1 MNKNLYDV
9 LGVAK
14 TASEAEIKSA
24 YRKLARKYHPDLNK
38 DDKNAADKFKEVSA
52 AYDILGDKEKRQK
65 YDNNEIDADGKP
77 TGFGAG
83 FGGGSG
89 GFEGNPFGGGY
100 RTYTSHGGNPFGGA
114 GGFGKSGGFDFSSLF
129 GDDIMSQF
137 TGGAGR
143 RGGGFGFG
151 GPQKGQ
157 DMAYTMNVSFIDAA
171 QGAEKAVMINGKNI
185 NVKIPSGTE
194 DGQTL
199 RLKGL
204 GNPSPNGGEAG
215 DVLITIKV
223 EPHPYFKAEG
233 LNILLDLPI
242 SIKESVLGATI
253 TVPTI
258 NGKVNV
264 KVPPYSSSGEKL
276 RLKGKG
282 IKSKA
287 GQGDEIITLKI
298 IAPKTPDTA
307 LEEVLKATGDS
318 VVRNF

>member
-52 AYDILGDKEKRQK
+52 AYDILGDKDKRQK

-83 FGGGSG
+83 FGGAG
-89 GFEGNPFGGGY
+89 GFGGNPFGGGSY
-100 RTYTSHGGNPFGGA
+100 RTYTSGNGNPFGGA
-114 GGFGKSGGFDFSSLF
+114 GGFSGAGGFDFSSLF

-143 RGGGFGFG
+143 RGGFGFG

-157 DMAYTMNVSFIDAA
+157 DIAYTMNVSFVDAA
-171 QGAEKAVMINGKNI
+171 QGADKTVLINGKNI

-204 GNPSPNGGEAG
+204 GSPSPNGGEAA

-223 EPHPYFKAEG
+223 EPHQYFKAEG

-242 SIKESVLGATI
+242 SIKEAVLGAKI

-258 NGKVNV
+258 SGKVNV
-264 KVPPYSSSGEKL
+264 KIPPYSSSGEKL

-282 IKSKA
+282 MKA
-287 GQGDEIITLKI
+287 KTGQGDEIITLKI
-298 IAPKTPDTA
+298 VAPKTPNAA
-307 LEEVLKATGDS
+307 LEQALKAADDT
-318 VVRNF
+318 VIRNF

>member
-52 AYDILGDKEKRQK
+52 AYDILGDKDKRQK

-83 FGGGSG
+83 FGGGE
-89 GFEGNPFGGGY
+89 GFSGNPFGGGSY
-100 RTYTSHGGNPFGGA
+100 RTYSSAGGNPFGGA
-114 GGFGKSGGFDFSSLF
+114 SGFGKTGGFDFSSLF

-143 RGGGFGFG
+143 RSSGFGFG

-171 QGAEKAVMINGKNI
+171 QGAEKNVLINGKNI
-185 NVKIPSGTE
+185 NVKIPAGTE

-204 GNPSPNGGEAG
+204 GDPSPNGGEAG

-223 EPHPYFKAEG
+223 EPHQYFKSEG
-233 LNILLDLPI
+233 LNILLDLPV
-242 SIKESVLGATI
+242 SIKEAVLGAKI

-258 NGKVNV
+258 SGKVNV
-264 KVPPYSSSGEKL
+264 KIPPYSSSGEKL

-298 IAPKTPDTA
+298 MAPKNPDAA
-307 LEEVLKATGDS
+307 LEEALKVSNDTA
-318 VVRNF
+318 VRNF

>member
-14 TASEAEIKSA
+14 TATEAEIKSA

-100 RTYTSHGGNPFGGA
+100 RTYTSRGGNPFGGA
-114 GGFGKSGGFDFSSLF
+114 GGFDFSSLF

-137 TGGAGR
+137 TGGNGN
-143 RGGGFGFG
+143 RGGYGFG

-242 SIKESVLGATI
+242 SIKESVLGAKI

-258 NGKVNV
+258 SGKVNV

-307 LEEVLKATGDS
+307 LEEVLKAADDS

>member
-52 AYDILGDKEKRQK
+52 AYDILGDKDKRQK

-83 FGGGSG
+83 FGGGE
-89 GFEGNPFGGGY
+89 GFSGNPFGGGSY
-100 RTYTSHGGNPFGGA
+100 RTYSSAGGNPFDRA
-114 GGFGKSGGFDFSSLF
+114 GGFGGAGGFDFSSLF

-143 RGGGFGFG
+143 RSGGFGFG

-157 DMAYTMNVSFIDAA
+157 DMAYTMNVSFVDAA

-185 NVKIPSGTE
+185 NVKIPAGTE

-215 DVLITIKV
+215 DVLITMKV
-223 EPHPYFKAEG
+223 EPHQYFKCDG

-242 SIKESVLGATI
+242 SIKEAVLGAKI

-258 NGKVNV
+258 SGKVNV
-264 KVPPYSSSGEKL
+264 KIPPYSSSGEKL

-282 IKSKA
+282 IKSKT

-298 IAPKTPDTA
+298 VAPKTPDAA
-307 LEEVLKATGDS
+307 LEEVLKASND
-318 VVRNF
+318 VAVRNF